1 MSYALPTTSD
11 WEWVPSAREGSAR
24 AFATRCRLTS
34 PNPSLLFCLLD
45 HFRAGRYAILR
56 EGRRPTSWR
65 GTGGDLDASGIRD
78 ARLIRGV
85 GLGRFGLLG
94 EEVGVFLEGRL
105 AEDLS
110 RERRVSEIFDSRRLS
125 ASKKA
130 PFSDD
135 DAGTRRRLP

>member
-1 MSYALPTTSD
+1 MSAQMDASYAIPG
-11 WEWVPSAREGSAR
+11 VFFG
-24 AFATRCRLTS
+24 
-34 PNPSLLFCLLD
+34 LLD

-65 GTGGDLDASGIRD
+65 GTGGDLDASGFRKS
-78 ARLIRGV
+78 LISRV

-94 EEVGVFLEGRL
+94 EEVGVFLERSL

-125 ASKKA
+125 ASIK
-130 PFSDD
+130 
-135 DAGTRRRLP
+135 

>member
-1 MSYALPTTSD
+1 MASK
-11 WEWVPSAREGSAR
+11 
-24 AFATRCRLTS
+24 RCRAGVRVMIDINFL
-34 PNPSLLFCLLD
+34 
-45 HFRAGRYAILR
+45 RAGLIVRVLRYPWRFFWIVRPLP
-56 EGRRPTSWR
+56 GRPVRDTSRGSTPHFVAGDRWRPGR
-65 GTGGDLDASGIRD
+65 HQLRD

-94 EEVGVFLEGRL
+94 EEVGVFLERRL

-135 DAGTRRRLP
+135 DAGASRRLP